1 MLRSRSH
8 PHTFQERLD
17 AQKAHLEKKASQLK
31 PGPERDD
38 LLRRAEQIDTAKH
51 INEWLNSSGLQPP
64 R

>member
-17 AQKAHLEKKASQLK
+17 AQKALEKKASQLK
-31 PGPERDD
+31 PGPERED
-38 LLRRAEQIDTAKH
+38 LLRRAEQV
-51 INEWLNSSGLQPP
+51 NEWLNSSGLQPP

>member
-31 PGPERDD
+31 PGPERED
-38 LLRRAEQIDTAKH
+38 LLRRAEQV
-51 INEWLNSSGLQPP
+51 NEWLNSSGLQPP

>member
-8 PHTFQERLD
+8 PQTFGERL
-17 AQKAHLEKKASQLK
+17 AEQKARLEKKASQLN

-38 LLRRAEQIDTAKH
+38 LLKKAKQIDTATH
-51 INEWLNSSGLQPP
+51 INEWLNSPGLQAP

>member
-38 LLRRAEQIDTAKH
+38 LLRRAEQV
-51 INEWLNSSGLQPP
+51 NEWLNSSGLQPP